1 MRVHFHIEAMKR
13 LHVLTVICGLLFAC
27 ELFLCPPALVAADGE
42 SPTPPS
48 AQNFHGMDL
57 TKAPRTSDASKLP
70 DLWEE
75 RPKGSRSFEF
85 RKDIR
90 VVYSGLDGAVYEIPA
105 KKCFYIQADPLA
117 SSTLTFFGPFQ
128 GDPTKVLKLDA
139 KPNIEVPPPR
149 TSQPK

>member
-1 MRVHFHIEAMKR
+1 MRVPCHLEAMKR
-13 LHVLTVICGLLFAC
+13 LHVLTVICGLLFSC
-27 ELFLCPPALVAADGE
+27 GFFLRPPSLAAADGAP
-42 SPTPPS
+42 PTDSS

-70 DLWEE
+70 DLFDE

-105 KKCFYIQADPLA
+105 KKCFYIQSDPIA
-117 SSTLTFFGPFQ
+117 SSTMTFFGPFE
-128 GDPTKVLKLDA
+128 GDPVKLLDLKS
-139 KPNIEVPPPR
+139 KPKIELFPPR
-149 TSQPK
+149 TSPPK